1 MKIPDDVLAVLAD
14 PRVVIVGDRVQIPFE
29 LDRPLYEHVDRILR
43 MAGARWDGRKKVRA
57 HVFDH
62 QTEEFMLQVIASA
75 EFPSRYEQG
84 WYPSPPA
91 VVEQVLEHAGISDRR
106 PGLTV
111 LEPSAGTGCIAG
123 PAAAR
128 GAVVDVVEIDARRIE
143 VLRRHDFARRV
154 IHGDFLAD
162 VHPLDYPEGFSRVV
176 MNPPFD
182 SAIAHVK
189 HALGFLGD
197 DAVLVAVMPEY
208 VLWRSDLVTKK
219 FRWHVKANDGEFVSL
234 PRDAFTPSGVT
245 VHSVLAIVPTGHEG
259 CTVRNHS
266 WHRSHPKQQYEL
278 FAI

>member
-14 PRVVIVGDRVQIPFE
+14 PRVIIAGDRVRIPFE
-29 LDRPLYEHVDRILR
+29 LDRPLYERVDHILR
-43 MAGARWDGRKKVRA
+43 MAGGRWDRRKRVRA
-57 HVFDH
+57 HVFGH
-62 QTEEFMLQVIASA
+62 QVEEFMRQAIASA

-84 WYPSPPA
+84 WYPSPPP
-91 VVEQVLEHAGISDRR
+91 VVEKLLEHAGISDQR

-128 GAVVDVVEIDARRIE
+128 GAVVDVVEIDARRVE
-143 VLRRHDFARRV
+143 VLHRQGFARRV
-154 IHGDFLAD
+154 VHGDFLTD

-176 MNPPFD
+176 MNPPFND
-182 SAIAHVK
+182 AVAHVE

-197 DAVLVAVMPEY
+197 DAVLVSVMPEY
-208 VLWRSDLVTKK
+208 VLWRSDLTTKK
-219 FRWHVKANDGEFVSL
+219 FRWHVEGNEGEFVPL

-245 VHSVLAIVPTGHEG
+245 VHAVLAIVPTGHEG

-266 WHRSHPKQQYEL
+266 WHRRYPKQQYEL
-278 FAI
+278 FAL